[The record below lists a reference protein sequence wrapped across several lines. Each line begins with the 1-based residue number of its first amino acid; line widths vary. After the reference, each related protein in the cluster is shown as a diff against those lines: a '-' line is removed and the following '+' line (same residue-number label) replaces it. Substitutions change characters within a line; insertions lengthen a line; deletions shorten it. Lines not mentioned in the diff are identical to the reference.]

1 MDLLQMI
8 AERPLLVGDGAM
20 GSRLMALGLRPGE
33 AGELWNLE
41 NPDAVEGVQREY
53 VEAGADIVLT
63 NTFGA
68 NALILSRHGM
78 DGRVS
83 EINHA
88 GVRVARRAAGD
99 RALVFGDVGPS
110 GRLLEPYGDLAPDEV
125 RAAFEPQV
133 RALAEAGVDAIICE
147 TFEAA
152 EELGLVL
159 ALARECGD
167 VPLIAS
173 MKLAPE
179 PSGRYRSMMGQ
190 GPEDL
195 LRVASQCGC
204 AAVGSNCGQGIE
216 TAGRLVGELADLTDL
231 PIIMEPNA
239 GMPQLVDGETV
250 YPETPEDFARLAPA
264 LHAAGASIIGG
275 CCGTTPDHIRAL
287 RAYADTL

>member
-1 MDLLQMI
+1 MDFPEML
-8 AERPLLVGDGAM
+8 AAKPLLIGDGAM

-53 VEAGADIVLT
+53 VEAGADILLT

-78 DGRVS
+78 AGRVG
-83 EINHA
+83 EINRA
-88 GVRVARRAAGD
+88 AVRVARRAAAD

-110 GRLLEPYGDLAPDEV
+110 GRLLEPYGDLGLDDA

-133 RALAEAGVDAIICE
+133 RALAEAGVDAIICATCE
-147 TFEAA
+147 SA

-159 ALARECGD
+159 ELARECGD

-179 PSGRYRSMMGQ
+179 ASGRYRSMMGE
-190 GPEDL
+190 GPQDL

-204 AAVGSNCGQGIE
+204 VAVGSNCGQGIE
-216 TAGRLVGELADLTDL
+216 TAGRLAGELTDLTDL

-250 YPETPEDFARLAPA
+250 YPETPEDVARLAPER
-264 LHAAGASIIGG
+264 HEAGARIIGG
-275 CCGTTPDHIRAL
+275 CCGPTPDHIRAL
-287 RAYADTL
+287 RAYADSL